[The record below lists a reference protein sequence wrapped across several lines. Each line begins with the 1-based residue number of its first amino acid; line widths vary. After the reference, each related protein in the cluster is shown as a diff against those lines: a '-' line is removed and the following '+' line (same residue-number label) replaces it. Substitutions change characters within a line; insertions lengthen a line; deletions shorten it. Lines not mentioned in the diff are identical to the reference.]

1 MAMATWGNS
10 KAIFNEAAELQN
22 TLANYIRDE
31 KLLDPK
37 PPQDTGWALW
47 IHAEGFKR
55 TIAIIFCFFISHTIV
70 YDIPPPIL
78 NSELK
83 IHLPE
88 ASSNGEKRGEMLK
101 LESHFQFSFSL
112 LFAEQNDKSRKGYSL
127 L

>member
-1 MAMATWGNS
+1 MAMVTWGNS

-55 TIAIIFCFFISHTIV
+55 TIAIIFCSFISHTIV
-70 YDIPPPIL
+70 YNIPPPIL

-88 ASSNGEKRGEMLK
+88 AISNGEKRGEMLNSNRTSDF
-101 LESHFQFSFSL
+101 LSL
-112 LFAEQNDKSRKGYSL
+112 FYLPSKTIKAVKDIPC
-127 L
+127 